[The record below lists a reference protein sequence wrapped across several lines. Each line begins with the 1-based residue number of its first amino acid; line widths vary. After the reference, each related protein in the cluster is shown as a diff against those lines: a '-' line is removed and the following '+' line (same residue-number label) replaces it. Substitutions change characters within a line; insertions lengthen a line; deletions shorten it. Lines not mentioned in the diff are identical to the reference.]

1 MWDFTI
7 HYWPEILSALTIALS
22 ALTSVHAIFNK
33 EDSISAVAWVGLI
46 WLVPVFGSILYLM
59 LGINRIKRRAK
70 VLRGEQ
76 PWTGARTGYRAGAGY
91 PDQKT
96 GLDEQF
102 RALSELVRRI
112 VQKPLLPGNRVI
124 PLMNGDNAYPA
135 MLKAIDE
142 AETSINLSTYIFDND
157 NSGNTFLEALER
169 AVSRGVEVRVIV
181 DDMGARYSRRP
192 ITTKMKRAGIKVA
205 RFLPTLLPSKM
216 PFLNLRNH
224 RKILVIDGKTGFT
237 GGMNIRDG
245 HVIGGK
251 PSHPVQDL
259 HFMIEG
265 PVVAH
270 LQEAFLEDWAFCTG
284 ERLDG
289 EIWFPEISPRG
300 SILARGIPDGPD
312 EDFGKLL
319 WTFHGALACAKSS
332 IRIVTPYFVP
342 DSSLIT
348 SLNIAVMRGVRV
360 EIILPRTNNLP
371 MVKWAS
377 TEILPQ
383 LLEHGCTVYLT
394 SPPFDHTKLMI
405 IDSAWTLFG
414 SGNWDARSLKLNF
427 EFNVECYDTTLA
439 EELDALI
446 LEKLTN
452 AEQVTLEGLRNR
464 SFPVRLRDGIAR
476 LFSPYL

>member
-7 HYWPEILSALTIALS
+7 HYWPGILSALTIALS

-76 PWTGARTGYRAGAGY
+76 TWTETRTGYQVIDY
-91 PDQKT
+91 SDQELRL
-96 GLDEQF
+96 GDQL

-124 PLMNGDNAYPA
+124 PLINGDNAYPA
-135 MLKAIDE
+135 MLEAIDE

-169 AVSRGVEVRVIV
+169 AVGRGVEVRVIV

-192 ITTKMKRAGIKVA
+192 ITTKMKRAGIKTA

-245 HVIGGK
+245 HVIGGN

-289 EIWFPEISPRG
+289 EIWFPEIGPRG

-348 SLNIAVMRGVRV
+348 SLNIAAMRGVRV

-427 EFNVECYDTTLA
+427 EFNVECYDTTFA
-439 EELDALI
+439 EELDSLI
-446 LEKLTN
+446 QEKLNN
-452 AEQVTLEGLRNR
+452 AGQVTLEGLRNR
-464 SFPVRLRDGIAR
+464 PFPVRLRDGIAR